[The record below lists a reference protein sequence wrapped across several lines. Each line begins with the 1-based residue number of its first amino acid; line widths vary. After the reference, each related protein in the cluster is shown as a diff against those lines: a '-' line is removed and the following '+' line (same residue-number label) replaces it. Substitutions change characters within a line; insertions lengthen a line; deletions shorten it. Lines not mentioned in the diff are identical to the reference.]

1 MGTASVLPKRQ
12 ESRGC
17 QGLRLLEE
25 KAVRSLEEG
34 RAAQGE
40 IRLRPPGVSA
50 SVVLVAL
57 HPRRALGHFSDIRV
71 LLPVGVKR

>member
-12 ESRGC
+12 ESHGR

-34 RAAQGE
+34 RAARAEGHLCPPEGLCFSGPGGAASLQGSGP
-40 IRLRPPGVSA
+40 L
-50 SVVLVAL
+50 
-57 HPRRALGHFSDIRV
+57 
-71 LLPVGVKR
+71 